1 MNPDIFLSQEDVHLL
16 TQAFDALALEMATAD
31 DRRNLLINAGV
42 HSGFSSK
49 LNLNS
54 SPYLFANQLVAQYR
68 EYRVSELRPIY
79 HPMIC
84 LLEYLLQIHDLDD
97 QTRTLFQKLVK
108 QGQENFQ
115 GLAARKTVGRI
126 EAPLDVALGTGV
138 LIDQQLILTCKHVV
152 EHVFTRK
159 QEHAWVR
166 FVYKTGRYGIEMGKV
181 FELDIKDIV
190 CQGISADAGQD
201 YALIRIKEKTKQPGA
216 HLFTGF
222 PHPTQRIRLIH
233 HPRGEPVQISDLG
246 EVVVVGN
253 EFIQHNIRT
262 DFGSSGSP
270 IFDQN
275 WNMLAIHRGALD
287 SSHTH
292 ALGVTEAVPLYSIW
306 KNIQP
311 HLSV

>member
-1 MNPDIFLSQEDVHLL
+1 MMNPDIFLSQEDVHLL

-126 EAPLDVALGTGV
+126 KAPLDVALGTGV

-201 YALIRIKEKTKQPGA
+201 YALIRIKREDKTAGRTSV
-216 HLFTGF
+216 HW
-222 PHPTQRIRLIH
+222 
-233 HPRGEPVQISDLG
+233 ISAPYA
-246 EVVVVGN
+246 EN
-253 EFIQHNIRT
+253 SSHSSSARRTCANIR
-262 DFGSSGSP
+262 P
-270 IFDQN
+270 R
-275 WNMLAIHRGALD
+275 RGCRGRERIYPAQHSNRFWLI
-287 SSHTH
+287 
-292 ALGVTEAVPLYSIW
+292 G
-306 KNIQP
+306 QP
-311 HLSV
+311 DL